1 MRNAIPNENSPSIQ
15 ATVASYVGIDRL
27 ASAAGG
33 MGKRYAV
40 RTKPLVRRTLRVRE
54 VRRLGS
60 T

>member
-27 ASAAGG
+27 ESAAGA

-40 RTKPLVRRTLRVRE
+40 DGEK
-54 VRRLGS
+54 
-60 T
+60 